1 MLLHIL
7 VICRSTL
14 KKANAHL
21 IAEMASSTSDHHD
34 LVDAPSPACKNVNP
48 IVLSS
53 VKNENKGIL
62 HLMFMMPGCAIENT
76 EFILV
81 RTTAD
86 ACEYKVAS
94 DVEMR
99 RATAPNY
106 RMSYR
111 GFCSIPVEFNKAWT
125 TCTAEDGI
133 AHIEARKDPRMF
145 MHARPR
151 VQPRFVYPKYSAHKV
166 IHGTS
171 ETDGS

>member
-34 LVDAPSPACKNVNP
+34 LVDAPSPAYINVNP

-53 VKNENKGIL
+53 DKDNGVL
-62 HLMFMMPGCAIENT
+62 HLMFMMPGCAEENIR
-76 EFILV
+76 FIPL

-94 DVEMR
+94 DVELR

-111 GFCSIPVEFNKAWT
+111 GFCSIPVELKRSLT
-125 TCTAEDGI
+125 TCTAQDGI
-133 AHIEARKDPRMF
+133 AHVEARKHPRMY
-145 MHARPR
+145 ARPR

-166 IHGTS
+166 SIYRTDS
-171 ETDGS
+171 ESDGS